1 MRGPNKGAGNRQ
13 KPIDKKG
20 HQVFGGGKMSKKSI
34 LRLLSILIKGTLT
47 TIMACAIVIFL
58 LCFWVETQL
67 KAVCETATQK
77 YPGDRVEALMKSV
90 DTGEKSYREDIY
102 RANNHA
108 FWALGQLGDKRALP
122 FLKGLVT
129 DKACEHNTN
138 ICQGE
143 IQEAIHKLEIDQ
155 FNLPKYL
162 WRDAL
167 NN

>member
-1 MRGPNKGAGNRQ
+1 
-13 KPIDKKG
+13 
-20 HQVFGGGKMSKKSI
+20 MSKKSI
-34 LRLLSILIKGTLT
+34 FHLLSILIKGTLT

-58 LCFWVETQL
+58 LCFWIETQL
-67 KAVCETATQK
+67 KEVCAAATEK
-77 YPGDRVEALMKSV
+77 YPGDRVEALMKFV
-90 DTGEKSYREDIY
+90 ETEEKSYRADIY
-102 RANNHA
+102 RANNHT

-122 FLKGLVT
+122 FLKKLVT
-129 DKACEHNTN
+129 DGVCDHSTN